1 MSKRNLIVK
10 SLNKYL
16 ETDKKF
22 INAHASLKNIIYSI
36 SPRKR
41 KFLVAVSGG
50 PDSLAICSLLQ
61 IFKDNKELTFKF
73 VHVNHN
79 IRKNSKNEALR
90 LKKFL
95 SKFKINLSILNIN
108 KKIQNN
114 IQGLSRTYRYNLLS
128 NFCKKNKLKYILVGH
143 HSDDQIETFFIRL
156 SRGSGVRGLSAMQY
170 SSKLGKSVTVLRPFL
185 DIRKKDLIYITNR
198 TFKKY
203 YTDPSNKNSK
213 FLRTKIR
220 NLIKIFEKNGINHHQ
235 IIRSIKNLGSTR
247 KTLDQ
252 FIDHL
257 DKEIVVTKR
266 NYLIIKYKKFQEVN
280 EEIKLNILAR
290 AIKNVSKSYY
300 PPRSKKIFNLIDR
313 LDKNKEKKHTLGGC
327 SVSKQGAN
335 VYIKKLT

>member
-1 MSKRNLIVK
+1 
-10 SLNKYL
+10 
-16 ETDKKF
+16 
-22 INAHASLKNIIYSI
+22 
-36 SPRKR
+36 
-41 KFLVAVSGG
+41 
-50 PDSLAICSLLQ
+50 
-61 IFKDNKELTFKF
+61 
-73 VHVNHN
+73 
-79 IRKNSKNEALR
+79 
-90 LKKFL
+90 
-95 SKFKINLSILNIN
+95 
-108 KKIQNN
+108 
-114 IQGLSRTYRYNLLS
+114 
-128 NFCKKNKLKYILVGH
+128 
-143 HSDDQIETFFIRL
+143 
-156 SRGSGVRGLSAMQY
+156 MQY

-185 DIRKKDLIYITNR
+185 DIRKKDLIYITNK

-252 FIDHL
+252 FIDRL